1 MGEKG
6 DIMEILIA
14 SQNKGKIREFQELL
28 SSLGYE
34 VIGLADIGLGQMEVE
49 ETGTTFE
56 ENAQLKARAYG
67 EASGKLAVADDSGLV
82 VHALDGRPGVYS
94 ARYGNVPTEAG
105 RRAYLL
111 NEMKDIP
118 QENRSAHF
126 ISVIAVYDPKDGQSY
141 TVEGRVDGQIL
152 FEERDAGQ
160 GFGYDALFLPDGF
173 SQSFGEM
180 SAEEKHKISHR
191 GRAVAKLPEL
201 LTKIK

>member
-1 MGEKG
+1 
-6 DIMEILIA
+6 MEILIA

-28 SSLGYE
+28 TSLGYE
-34 VIGLADIGLGQMEVE
+34 VIGLVDIGLGEMEVE

-56 ENAQLKARAYG
+56 ENALLKARAYG

-82 VHALDGRPGVYS
+82 VDALEGRPGVYS
-94 ARYGNVPTEAG
+94 ARYGNVPSEAG

-118 QENRSAHF
+118 EAERSAHF

-141 TVEGRVDGQIL
+141 TIEGRVDGQIL
-152 FEERDAGQ
+152 FEERDSGQ
-160 GFGYDALFLPDGF
+160 GFGYDSLFLPDGF

-201 LTKIK
+201 LRKIR